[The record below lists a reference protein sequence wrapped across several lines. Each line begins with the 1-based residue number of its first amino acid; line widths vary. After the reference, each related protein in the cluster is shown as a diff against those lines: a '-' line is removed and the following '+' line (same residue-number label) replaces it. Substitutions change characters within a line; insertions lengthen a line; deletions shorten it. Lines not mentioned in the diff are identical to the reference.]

1 MSPSGVFG
9 DTSYLNVVIGD
20 ISNYPFIIWAAV
32 CCPNSLVA
40 STAHGG
46 VRVAK
51 SHLIKEAAVAYKTD
65 VWTVGIAPSKLPLS
79 QLVSEQLLENM
90 ILNSPGI
97 LSDEWMLIG
106 KQEKTS
112 SGGRI
117 DLLAIDPDGYLVLV
131 ELKRDRTPRDVVAQ
145 TLDYAAWVQGLQPNE
160 IGAIY
165 ERFKP
170 GSTLYA
176 DFLARFGRVLN
187 DDELNQSHQLVIVAT
202 ELDASSER
210 IVEYLSKRDIPINV
224 LCFQIFQ
231 MGEQQL
237 LSRSWLLDPVQTQV
251 NAVSASEEHS
261 EPWNGEFYCSFGDS
275 TSRSWEDAREFGF
288 ISGGGGAWYS
298 RTLQLLSPGDRVWVN
313 IPQQGY
319 VGVGRVRGKSTPANE
334 FTVTVNGEERP
345 VLEVAKRA
353 NYHAEFVDD
362 PERCDYFVSIE
373 WLDTVPVS
381 QAVRETGMFGNQ
393 NTICRPRTQKWRWT
407 VERLRER
414 FVDFDRV
421 VASML

>member
-1 MSPSGVFG
+1 MP
-9 DTSYLNVVIGD
+9 I
-20 ISNYPFIIWAAV
+20 
-32 CCPNSLVA
+32 
-40 STAHGG
+40 
-46 VRVAK
+46 
-51 SHLIKEAAVAYKTD
+51 KTD
-65 VWTVGIAPSKLPLS
+65 VWTVGLAPSKLPLS
-79 QLVSEQLLENM
+79 QLVSEQLLEDM

-106 KQEKTS
+106 KQEKTC

-131 ELKRDRTPRDVVAQ
+131 ELKRGRTPRDVVAQ

-170 GSTLYA
+170 GNTLYA

-251 NAVSASEEHS
+251 NAVSASEGHI

-353 NYHAEFVDD
+353 NYHAEFVED

-407 VERLRER
+407 IERLRES
-414 FVDFDRV
+414 FAGFDEIV
-421 VASML
+421 TSML

>member
-1 MSPSGVFG
+1 MP
-9 DTSYLNVVIGD
+9 I
-20 ISNYPFIIWAAV
+20 
-32 CCPNSLVA
+32 
-40 STAHGG
+40 
-46 VRVAK
+46 
-51 SHLIKEAAVAYKTD
+51 KTD
-65 VWTVGIAPSKLPLS
+65 VWTVGVAPSKLPLS

-97 LSDEWMLIG
+97 LSEEWMLIG

-117 DLLAIDPDGYLVLV
+117 DLLAIAPDGNLVLV

-145 TLDYAAWVQGLQPNE
+145 TLDYAAWVQNLQPND
-160 IGAIY
+160 ISAIY
-165 ERFKP
+165 ARFTS
-170 GSTLYA
+170 GRILYA
-176 DFLARFGRVLN
+176 DFSARFGRVLE

-251 NAVSASEEHS
+251 NAVSTSEGHS

-275 TSRSWEDAREFGF
+275 NSRSWEDAREFGF
-288 ISGGGGAWYS
+288 ICGGGGAWYS

-319 VGVGRVRGKSTPANE
+319 VGVGRVLGKSTPASE
-334 FTVTVNGEERP
+334 FTVTVSGAERP

-353 NYHAEFVDD
+353 NYHADFVDNA
-362 PERCDYFVSIE
+362 EMCDYFVSVE
-373 WLDTVPVS
+373 WLQTVPIS
-381 QAVRETGMFGNQ
+381 QAVREIGLFGNQ
-393 NTICRPRTQKWRWT
+393 NTICRPRTQKWRLT
-407 VERLRER
+407 IERLKQR
-414 FVDFDRV
+414 FTDCDKI
-421 VASML
+421 VAGML